1 MIKAYLSESPSLQ
14 GEMGDSGDEES
25 LRPRLLAMNVPN
37 KNGVIFV
44 QSVPWKEML
53 IVLSINRSI
62 YIWNPWRLW

>member
-1 MIKAYLSESPSLQ
+1 
-14 GEMGDSGDEES
+14 MGDSGDEES

-53 IVLSINRSI
+53 FVLSINRSI
-62 YIWNPWRLW
+62 YI